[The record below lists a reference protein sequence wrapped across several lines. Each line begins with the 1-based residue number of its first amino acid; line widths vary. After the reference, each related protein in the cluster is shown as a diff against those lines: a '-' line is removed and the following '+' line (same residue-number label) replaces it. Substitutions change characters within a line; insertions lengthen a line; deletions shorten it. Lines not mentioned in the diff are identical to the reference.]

1 MVYISTNH
9 AIVKVNMLFYEIKY
23 LYGVFSYFFQKLKF
37 YSYKYLLFF
46 RIQKT
51 IVNIQLRAMLFKLN
65 TTQKALVSM
74 Y

>member
-23 LYGVFSYFFQKLKF
+23 LNGEFSYFSQKLKF

-51 IVNIQLRAMLFKLN
+51 IVNTQLRAMLFKLN